1 MSKVTFQDFL
11 NKVKQKQESKVK
23 ILDLEVSS
31 LGCSLT
37 FTRPSDD
44 ELLDYSNEMANSV
57 TVNANKEIVD
67 QDMKK
72 MYKASKSLVYSCCNY
87 LKEKEL
93 QEELKPDEP
102 WDVVEKIFD
111 QKEVLEL
118 ATDIY
123 KAFANGDIG
132 ETIKNL

>member
-23 ILDLEVSS
+23 VIGLEVKS

-44 ELLDYSNEMANSV
+44 ELLDYSNDMANSI
-57 TVNANKEIVD
+57 TVNSNREIVN

-72 MYKASKSLVYSCCNY
+72 MYKASKSLVYSCCSY

-93 QEELKPDEP
+93 QEELKPIEP
-102 WDVVEKIFD
+102 WDVVDMIFE
-111 QKEVLEL
+111 QKEVMEL

-123 KAFANGDIG
+123 KAFANGDIS